1 MHAFK
6 KCLRV
11 KSNINDYGQIQQ
23 WCRLAIVLDSDID
36 DIKYVLELK
45 NEGFVKS
52 EYMTWVLE
60 KRTQGTIFG
69 IKRLISSLT
78 VAQSFRLRLIADQ
91 LCSILSVES
100 GNYKRLFEVDAG
112 LDPKEE
118 DQEKMPKIRKPK
130 KGKDTD
136 FNFIGD
142 AINKAEGSED
152 SESEEEDLNYIEMV
166 RVALRATRA

>member
-1 MHAFK
+1 
-6 KCLRV
+6 
-11 KSNINDYGQIQQ
+11 
-23 WCRLAIVLDSDID
+23 LAIVLDSDID

-112 LDPKEE
+112 LDPK
-118 DQEKMPKIRKPK
+118 
-130 KGKDTD
+130 
-136 FNFIGD
+136 
-142 AINKAEGSED
+142 
-152 SESEEEDLNYIEMV
+152 
-166 RVALRATRA
+166 